1 LPAATQKAS
10 ARNYWAAAVV
20 VLFLTM
26 AAAGIWYWRGK
37 SGTSQIESIAA
48 LS

>member
-1 LPAATQKAS
+1 MRPIRILLLS
-10 ARNYWAAAVV
+10 
-20 VLFLTM
+20 LFLTM